1 MTKQILIDE
10 ATVKLALKEL
20 ETWKRFTHGENEH
33 TNKAIKVLEEALA
46 KQEHVGEPVAWE
58 GFTNFANPLGTRLIF
73 TTKFEADE
81 WLKDFVEGHAW
92 LKPLSYTTPQPK
104 QEQSVSVSTKCVGE
118 PVAATDIQ
126 ISYEAHAEDPLDW
139 NDLNFK
145 ECWHKGF
152 ADGFKAAETF
162 HKIGVSQ

>member
-1 MTKQILIDE
+1 MSTKQILIDE
-10 ATVKLALKEL
+10 DKLKLALEKYMSAFGQAL
-20 ETWKRFTHGENEH
+20 EAHGIPFQEQQIM
-33 TNKAIKVLEEALA
+33 ADRQAREALA
-46 KQEHVGEPVAWE
+46 QSQSDVKQSVSV
-58 GFTNFANPLGTRLIF
+58 
-73 TTKFEADE
+73 
-81 WLKDFVEGHAW
+81 
-92 LKPLSYTTPQPK
+92 
-104 QEQSVSVSTKCVGE
+104 EQSVSVSAKHVGE